1 MEQVFATAD
10 KLSKVIRNMQQCLQC
25 TICLHTISEPMRTRC
40 GHRFCRKCIQTV
52 LQSKNALCPLCNT
65 NLPRRGISKDECVEM
80 YVNKLEE
87 LIEAVKLDSGID
99 ISLHTARPQSTRESS
114 SSDPMEPHKL
124 DAEEHYGPSCSYVES
139 SLKAPRTSQ
148 SKSCAR
154 TRKIVPRN
162 SKGKKNST
170 EGSDIT
176 KFLNKYALS
185 GIAVLPPDE
194 FNGSEENSMDVK
206 VQTWL
211 ESLPN
216 DEPLDDPNKTQSMH
230 DECNLDDT
238 TMSSVSQIDKK
249 AESDISRST
258 KVAVKT
264 HRTYSKAENRRVLPS
279 ISRSN
284 DDTKDQERTMDEPVL
299 LQRGQHVDR
308 TSPCDMLPSVKQ
320 NWSSVARFGKEL
332 RKKKRARKL
341 KSLDVSIEN
350 KSNRYSRS
358 LDEIEKEAIKSG
370 PIRDTER
377 DEEGNPSE
385 SMEKRLSNEQTPTK
399 EKHNESMKETQ
410 AEGTSFI
417 ALKEGEH
424 VHITDLNNSQMK
436 DIIGVAGPSVDRR
449 YESRTMPPKTSM
461 EKAFVRSNN
470 LSPDLLCGDS
480 FLETEVIE
488 QTPTCSR
495 LSLKR
500 RSTDPKSEESRKSN
514 DVARLETVKRDL
526 YREIDEDE
534 STRTRLTSETKDKSE
549 GSNRPDAGYAYSTSS
564 NENRSKKEDRG
575 QNKRFV
581 TFKKL
586 GKVYK
591 HRKKR
596 VTFLH
601 LGSILPK
608 SIHQEY
614 SELRLQNPCNSST
627 LQGLSTQKLASECRF
642 GNNTRISVNVTP
654 QDEMESIL
662 PTEEEASAFV
672 QPGPSNIAS
681 KPPGVLANLDESQ
694 YRATNDVLFVTMPDN
709 EEKKPEVVR
718 KIAPKTAIRMLSPK
732 KDSQLKFL
740 SLDSPTTDDPRVSK
754 MAVSSA
760 KRSNFSDIKG
770 VHSRALILRSQQ
782 VRETSQSDSSSA
794 SDKKRKRVDG
804 GDKLEGTKRKSM
816 DAEDLQDG
824 GSCHSGESFLSKA
837 TYVKRPEII
846 DTGTTTPKNVT
857 VAKEFHSNSTIPSTK
872 PLETVLL
879 SSDTDTD
886 SRESQ
891 EDEKKVFKRIS
902 TLRGSG
908 TDSLELACLDN
919 EVNSD
924 QVAASQMTKRKR
936 PLSSDSDCDMELNA
950 IASNW
955 YKDLNATERH
965 AKKGKV
971 EQTCAFS
978 AFMHASRETKK
989 DSLTSKIPNK
999 VYTPIYR
1006 QPSTIDI
1013 GSSSDGRSFHVKR
1026 QETSSQNRGAFDSD
1040 SPDFGSTVD
1049 RIRDIQKLA
1058 TESSDDKKDS
1068 DQRREAMMHDNFD
1081 EIMANVDTEAI
1092 LNEYSK
1098 SKPRSLNKDDPE
1110 LHKSC
1115 SSDKENKY
1123 KESELLNES
1132 FSDDEKTLTPG
1143 YANVVDRKR
1152 NPMHGD
1158 ELQGRVSKESRKN
1171 TWDKS
1176 ASDPLADNDKAAG
1189 NANMEATSYEQDSL
1203 MDVTQH
1209 YLQIKQFEEDLFGKS
1224 TNPKMQPDRK
1234 KETREQKTPTKNAV
1248 TGPFDAKRTDAEH
1261 SAEEDDIVENTPDD
1275 KAKAVQ
1281 PTSATTKSSSS
1292 ISPIS
1297 RIGVKQ
1303 FARTPSTVVGMNSRR
1318 STPLCKRRI
1327 HPLCESTPIAQT
1339 SRKNNFEVGTK
1350 RTEDKGFKPATST
1363 NDKRTTNVSG
1373 NTVQSF
1379 ARQKLRF
1386 VCSGL
1391 GQAQIEHVK
1400 RLASIVNAR
1409 YVTQFDPEVTHV
1421 IVKADKENNG
1431 ASKTLKYLQ
1440 GIAHRKWIVVDQWVT
1455 DCLKEK
1461 KLISEEPYEAVDSRT
1476 LEAGPRKSRLR
1487 HNNNLFEDFVF
1498 LFIGP
1503 YVDVTVEQYQEL
1515 LRAIG
1520 ATVVETV
1527 DALAVEK
1534 RRLKVIVVQA
1544 NFYNYEIIA
1553 GWYKKARAVPVAH
1566 DWVVECISQYK
1577 LISLYPY
1584 LQELARQEVL
1594 ALNFPEFLVEQEDSD
1609 EDSDDPTNSDHAI

>member
-1 MEQVFATAD
+1 
-10 KLSKVIRNMQQCLQC
+10 
-25 TICLHTISEPMRTRC
+25 MRTRC

-65 NLPRRGISKDECVEM
+65 NFPRRGISKDECVEM

-114 SSDPMEPHKL
+114 SSDLMEPHKS
-124 DAEEHYGPSCSYVES
+124 DTEKHYGPSCSYVES

-154 TRKIVPRN
+154 TRKIVLRN
-162 SKGKKNST
+162 SEGKKNST

-176 KFLNKYALS
+176 IFLNKYALS

-194 FNGSEENSMDVK
+194 SNGSEENSMNVK

-216 DEPLDDPNKTQSMH
+216 DEPLDDPKNGNSRW
-230 DECNLDDT
+230 
-238 TMSSVSQIDKK
+238 KK
-249 AESDISRST
+249 A
-258 KVAVKT
+258 AVKM
-264 HRTYSKAENRRVLPS
+264 HPTYSKAENRRVLPGT
-279 ISRSN
+279 SRSN
-284 DDTKDQERTMDEPVL
+284 DDTKNQERTMDEPVL
-299 LQRGQHVDR
+299 LHREQHVDR
-308 TSPCDMLPSVKQ
+308 TSPCDMLPSMKQ

-341 KSLDVSIEN
+341 RSLDVSSEN

-370 PIRDTER
+370 LIRDKER

-385 SMEKRLSNEQTPTK
+385 SMEKRLPNEQTPTK
-399 EKHNESMKETQ
+399 E
-410 AEGTSFI
+410 TSFI
-417 ALKEGEH
+417 ALKEDDH
-424 VHITDLNNSQMK
+424 VYITDVNNSQMK
-436 DIIGVAGPSVDRR
+436 DIMGVAGPSEDRR
-449 YESRTMPPKTSM
+449 YESRTMPQKTSM
-461 EKAFVRSNN
+461 KKAFVRSNN
-470 LSPDLLCGDS
+470 SSPDVLCGDS

-534 STRTRLTSETKDKSE
+534 STRTRLTSETKDKSN

-581 TFKKL
+581 AFKKL

-614 SELRLQNPCNSST
+614 SELMLQNSCNSSA
-627 LQGLSTQKLASECRF
+627 LQDLSTQKLASEYRF
-642 GNNTRISVNVTP
+642 GNNTRISMNVTL
-654 QDEMESIL
+654 QNEVQSIL
-662 PTEEEASAFV
+662 PTKEEDSAFV

-681 KPPGVLANLDESQ
+681 KPPGILANLGESQ
-694 YRATNDVLFVTMPDN
+694 YRASHNVLFITLSDN
-709 EEKKPEVVR
+709 EEEKPEVVE
-718 KIAPKTAIRMLSPK
+718 KIAHKTAIRILSPK

-740 SLDSPTTDDPRVSK
+740 SLDSPDDPRVCK
-754 MAVSSA
+754 MDVPSV
-760 KRSNFSDIKG
+760 KRSNFSDIRG
-770 VHSRALILRSQQ
+770 VHSKALILRSQQ
-782 VRETSQSDSSSA
+782 VRETSQPNSSSA
-794 SDKKRKRVDG
+794 SDKKRKRADG
-804 GDKLEGTKRKSM
+804 DDKLEGTKRKSM

-824 GSCHSGESFLSKA
+824 GSCHSGESFFPKA
-837 TYVKRPEII
+837 TYVKRPDIT
-846 DTGTTTPKNVT
+846 DTGTATPKNVT
-857 VAKEFHSNSTIPSTK
+857 EVKEFHSNSTIPSTE
-872 PLETVLL
+872 PLETLLL
-879 SSDTDTD
+879 SSDTSTD

-891 EDEKKVFKRIS
+891 EKKVFKRIL

-908 TDSLELACLDN
+908 MDSLELACLSN
-919 EVNSD
+919 EINSD
-924 QVAASQMTKRKR
+924 QVAAPQITKRKR
-936 PLSSDSDCDMELNA
+936 ALSSDSDCDMELNA

-955 YKDLNATERH
+955 YKDLNATDRH

-971 EQTCAFS
+971 EQTRASS
-978 AFMHASRETKK
+978 AFMYASSETKK
-989 DSLTSKIPNK
+989 DSLTSKIPNR
-999 VYTPIYR
+999 VYTPMYR
-1006 QPSTIDI
+1006 QPSTIDV
-1013 GSSSDGRSFHVKR
+1013 GSSSDGRSFRVKR
-1026 QETSSQNRGAFDSD
+1026 QETSSHI
-1040 SPDFGSTVD
+1040 VD

-1058 TESSDDKKDS
+1058 TESSDSNKES
-1068 DQRREAMMHDNFD
+1068 EQRREAMMHDNFD
-1081 EIMANVDTEAI
+1081 EIMANVDRETLI
-1092 LNEYSK
+1092 NEYSK

-1110 LHKSC
+1110 HHKSC
-1115 SSDKENKY
+1115 SFDKENKY
-1123 KESELLNES
+1123 KESEPLYES
-1132 FSDDEKTLTPG
+1132 FSDNEKTLTPG
-1143 YANVVDRKR
+1143 HANVVDKKR

-1171 TWDKS
+1171 TLDKS
-1176 ASDPLADNDKAAG
+1176 VSDPLTDNDKAAE

-1209 YLQIKQFEEDLFGKS
+1209 YFQIKQFEEDLFGKS
-1224 TNPKMQPDRK
+1224 TNSKAQPDTR
-1234 KETREQKTPTKNAV
+1234 KETREQRTLSKNAI
-1248 TGPFDAKRTDAEH
+1248 TGLSDAKQTDAEH

-1275 KAKAVQ
+1275 KTKASVQ
-1281 PTSATTKSSSS
+1281 PTSATTKGSWS

-1297 RIGVKQ
+1297 RIDVKQ
-1303 FARTPSTVVGMNSRR
+1303 FARTPSTVVGTNSRR

-1339 SRKNNFEVGTK
+1339 SRKNNFEAGTK
-1350 RTEDKGFKPATST
+1350 RTEDKGFKPATRT
-1363 NDKRTTNVSG
+1363 DDKRTTNVSG

-1379 ARQKLRF
+1379 ARQRLRF

-1409 YVTQFDPEVTHV
+1409 YVTQFDPDVTHV
-1421 IVKADKENNG
+1421 IVKADKKNNG

-1440 GIAHRKWIVVDQWVT
+1440 GIAHRKWTVVDQWVT

-1461 KLISEEPYEAVDSRT
+1461 ELINEEPYEAVDSRT

-1487 HNNNLFEDFVF
+1487 QNNNLFEDFVF

-1503 YVDVTVEQYQEL
+1503 YVGVTVEQYQKL

-1527 DALAVEK
+1527 EALAVEK

-1584 LQELARQEVL
+1584 LQELDRQEVL

-1609 EDSDDPTNSDHAI
+1609 VDSDDPANQTS

>member
-10 KLSKVIRNMQQCLQC
+10 KLSEVIRNMQQCLQC

-40 GHRFCRKCIQTV
+40 GHRFCRECIQTV
-52 LQSKNALCPLCNT
+52 LQSRNALCPLCNT
-65 NLPRRGISKDECVEM
+65 NLPRRGISKDECMEM

-114 SSDPMEPHKL
+114 SSDPMEHHKP
-124 DAEEHYGPSCSYVES
+124 DTEEHYGPSCSYVES
-139 SLKAPRTSQ
+139 ALKAPRTSRP
-148 SKSCAR
+148 KSYGR
-154 TRKIVPRN
+154 TRKMVSRN
-162 SKGKKNST
+162 SEGKKNST

-185 GIAVLPPDE
+185 GIAVLPSNE
-194 FNGSEENSMDVK
+194 SNGSEKNSMDVK
-206 VQTWL
+206 VQNWL

-216 DEPLDDPNKTQSMH
+216 DEPLDDFNKTQPMH
-230 DECNLDDT
+230 NECNLDDT
-238 TMSSVSQIDKK
+238 TMSSVSQIDEKAKNGNSKSKK
-249 AESDISRST
+249 AVI
-258 KVAVKT
+258 KT
-264 HRTYSKAENRRVLPS
+264 HRTYSKAENRRVLPGT
-279 ISRSN
+279 SRLN
-284 DDTKDQERTMDEPVL
+284 DDTKDQERTMDEPAL
-299 LQRGQHVDR
+299 LHRGQHVDR
-308 TSPCDMLPSVKQ
+308 TSPCNMLPSVKQ

-332 RKKKRARKL
+332 RKKKRTRKL
-341 KSLDVSIEN
+341 RSLDVSIEN

-370 PIRDTER
+370 PIRDKET
-377 DEEGNPSE
+377 DKEGNPSE
-385 SMEKRLSNEQTPTK
+385 SMEKRLPNEQTPTK
-399 EKHNESMKETQ
+399 EKHDASMQEIQ

-424 VHITDLNNSQMK
+424 VHITKLNNSQMK
-436 DIIGVAGPSVDRR
+436 DIIGVAGPSEDRR
-449 YESRTMPPKTSM
+449 YKSRTMPPKTSM

-470 LSPDLLCGDS
+470 ASPDLLCGDS
-480 FLETEVIE
+480 FLGTEVIE

-526 YREIDEDE
+526 YREIDDDE
-534 STRTRLTSETKDKSE
+534 SARTRLTSETKDKSE
-549 GSNRPDAGYAYSTSS
+549 GSNRPDAGSVYSTSS
-564 NENRSKKEDRG
+564 NENRNKKEDKG
-575 QNKRFV
+575 QNKCFV

-591 HRKKR
+591 RRKKR
-596 VTFLH
+596 VAFLH

-608 SIHQEY
+608 SVHQEY
-614 SELRLQNPCNSST
+614 LELRLQNPCNSSAF
-627 LQGLSTQKLASECRF
+627 QDLSTQKLASECRF

-681 KPPGVLANLDESQ
+681 KPPGVLANLSESQ
-694 YRATNDVLFVTMPDN
+694 YRASNDVFFITLPDN
-709 EEKKPEVVR
+709 EEKQPEVVE

-740 SLDSPTTDDPRVSK
+740 SLDSPITDDPQVSK
-754 MAVSSA
+754 MAASSA
-760 KRSNFSDIKG
+760 KRNNFSDIKG

-782 VRETSQSDSSSA
+782 VRESSQPDSSSA
-794 SDKKRKRVDG
+794 SDKKRKRADG

-824 GSCHSGESFLSKA
+824 GSCHSGDSFFSKA
-837 TYVKRPEII
+837 TYVKRPAIT

-891 EDEKKVFKRIS
+891 EKDGKKAFKRIS

-908 TDSLELACLDN
+908 TDSLELVCLGN

-924 QVAASQMTKRKR
+924 QVAAPQMTKRKR
-936 PLSSDSDCDMELNA
+936 PLSPDSDCDMELNA

-955 YKDLNATERH
+955 YKDLNATDRH

-971 EQTCAFS
+971 EQTRASS
-978 AFMHASRETKK
+978 AFMHASSETKK
-989 DSLTSKIPNK
+989 DSLTTKIPNR
-999 VYTPIYR
+999 VYTPMYR
-1006 QPSTIDI
+1006 QPSTIDV
-1013 GSSSDGRSFHVKR
+1013 GSSSDGRSFRVKR
-1026 QETSSQNRGAFDSD
+1026 QETSSQNRGTFDSD

-1049 RIRDIQKLA
+1049 RIRDIQKRA
-1058 TESSDDKKDS
+1058 TESSDNNKDS
-1068 DQRREAMMHDNFD
+1068 DQRREAMLHDNFD

-1123 KESELLNES
+1123 KESEPLYES
-1132 FSDDEKTLTPG
+1132 FSDEEKTLTPG
-1143 YANVVDRKR
+1143 SANVVDRKR

-1171 TWDKS
+1171 IWDKS
-1176 ASDPLADNDKAAG
+1176 ASDPLADNDKAVG
-1189 NANMEATSYEQDSL
+1189 NANMEATSYEHDSL

-1224 TNPKMQPDRK
+1224 TNPKMQPDKK
-1234 KETREQKTPTKNAV
+1234 KETREQRTPSKNAI
-1248 TGPFDAKRTDAEH
+1248 TGLSGAKRTDAEH

-1275 KAKAVQ
+1275 KMKTAQ

-1297 RIGVKQ
+1297 RVGMKQ
-1303 FARTPSTVVGMNSRR
+1303 FARTPSTVVGTNSRR

-1339 SRKNNFEVGTK
+1339 SRKNNFEAGTK
-1350 RTEDKGFKPATST
+1350 RTEDKGFKSATST

-1373 NTVQSF
+1373 NIVQSF
-1379 ARQKLRF
+1379 ARQRLCF

-1409 YVTQFDPEVTHV
+1409 YVTQFDPDVTHV

-1440 GIAHRKWIVVDQWVT
+1440 GIAYRKWIVVDQWVT

-1461 KLISEEPYEAVDSRT
+1461 KLINMEPYEAVDNRT

-1487 HNNNLFEDFVF
+1487 QNNNLFEDFVF

-1527 DALAVEK
+1527 EALAVEK
-1534 RRLKVIVVQA
+1534 KRLKVIVVQA
-1544 NFYNYEIIA
+1544 NYYNYEII

-1594 ALNFPEFLVEQEDSD
+1594 ALNFPEFLVEQQDSD
-1609 EDSDDPTNSDHAI
+1609 EDSDDPTNSDHVI